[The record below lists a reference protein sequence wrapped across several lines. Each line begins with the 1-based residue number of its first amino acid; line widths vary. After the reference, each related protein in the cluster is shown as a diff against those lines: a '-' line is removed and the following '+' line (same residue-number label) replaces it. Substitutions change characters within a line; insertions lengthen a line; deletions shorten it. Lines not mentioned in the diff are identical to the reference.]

1 MLYIKQLNKYMY
13 IFKMKE
19 VKLVIA
25 GLYGKVK
32 NDFKKIVESEEN
44 AK

>member
-1 MLYIKQLNKYMY
+1 MY